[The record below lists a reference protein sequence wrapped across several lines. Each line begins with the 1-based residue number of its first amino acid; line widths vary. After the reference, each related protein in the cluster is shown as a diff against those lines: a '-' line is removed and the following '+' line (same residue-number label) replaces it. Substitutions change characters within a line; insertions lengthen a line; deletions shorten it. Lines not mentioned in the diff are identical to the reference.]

1 MAEMRSLGGGVVTD
15 QQPSEL
21 ALRVTRRLKELR
33 CNKAELALQIGCS
46 RSMVSQYLAGKY
58 KSDPATI
65 ETALIIWRRDMSNL
79 KYTPEYKPE
88 MKEWDID
95 TTDLYENWN
104 EAHRQ
109 FLGND
114 AAIVQMI
121 ADLGLS
127 VVDGKLCVTYE
138 EE

>member
-21 ALRVTRRLKELR
+21 ALRVIRRLKELR

-65 ETALIIWRRDMSNL
+65 ETALEGWL
-79 KYTPEYKPE
+79 QEVGEPEE
-88 MKEWDID
+88 
-95 TTDLYENWN
+95 
-104 EAHRQ
+104 
-109 FLGND
+109 G
-114 AAIVQMI
+114 QM
-121 ADLGLS
+121 
-127 VVDGKLCVTYE
+127 E
-138 EE
+138 EEEAELQEAEESINVLQ

>member
-1 MAEMRSLGGGVVTD
+1 
-15 QQPSEL
+15 
-21 ALRVTRRLKELR
+21 
-33 CNKAELALQIGCS
+33 
-46 RSMVSQYLAGKY
+46 
-58 KSDPATI
+58 
-65 ETALIIWRRDMSNL
+65 MSNL

-114 AAIVQMI
+114 AVAWR
-121 ADLGLS
+121 
-127 VVDGKLCVTYE
+127 K
-138 EE
+138 

>member
-1 MAEMRSLGGGVVTD
+1 
-15 QQPSEL
+15 
-21 ALRVTRRLKELR
+21 
-33 CNKAELALQIGCS
+33 
-46 RSMVSQYLAGKY
+46 
-58 KSDPATI
+58 
-65 ETALIIWRRDMSNL
+65 MSNL
-79 KYTPEYKPE
+79 KYTPEYNPE

-104 EAHRQ
+104 EAQRQ

>member
-1 MAEMRSLGGGVVTD
+1 
-15 QQPSEL
+15 
-21 ALRVTRRLKELR
+21 
-33 CNKAELALQIGCS
+33 
-46 RSMVSQYLAGKY
+46 
-58 KSDPATI
+58 
-65 ETALIIWRRDMSNL
+65 
-79 KYTPEYKPE
+79 

>member
-1 MAEMRSLGGGVVTD
+1 
-15 QQPSEL
+15 
-21 ALRVTRRLKELR
+21 
-33 CNKAELALQIGCS
+33 
-46 RSMVSQYLAGKY
+46 
-58 KSDPATI
+58 
-65 ETALIIWRRDMSNL
+65 MSNL

-104 EAHRQ
+104 EGHRQ

>member
-1 MAEMRSLGGGVVTD
+1 
-15 QQPSEL
+15 
-21 ALRVTRRLKELR
+21 
-33 CNKAELALQIGCS
+33 
-46 RSMVSQYLAGKY
+46 
-58 KSDPATI
+58 
-65 ETALIIWRRDMSNL
+65 MSNL

-95 TTDLYENWN
+95 TTDLYDIWT
-104 EAHRQ
+104 EAHRP
-109 FLGND
+109 FVGND

-121 ADLGLS
+121 AALGLS

>member
-1 MAEMRSLGGGVVTD
+1 
-15 QQPSEL
+15 
-21 ALRVTRRLKELR
+21 
-33 CNKAELALQIGCS
+33 
-46 RSMVSQYLAGKY
+46 
-58 KSDPATI
+58 
-65 ETALIIWRRDMSNL
+65 MSNL

-104 EAHRQ
+104 EVYRQ

>member
-1 MAEMRSLGGGVVTD
+1 
-15 QQPSEL
+15 
-21 ALRVTRRLKELR
+21 
-33 CNKAELALQIGCS
+33 
-46 RSMVSQYLAGKY
+46 
-58 KSDPATI
+58 
-65 ETALIIWRRDMSNL
+65 MSNL

-104 EAHRQ
+104 EVHRQ

-114 AAIVQMI
+114 VAIVQMI

-138 EE
+138 ED

>member
-1 MAEMRSLGGGVVTD
+1 
-15 QQPSEL
+15 
-21 ALRVTRRLKELR
+21 
-33 CNKAELALQIGCS
+33 
-46 RSMVSQYLAGKY
+46 
-58 KSDPATI
+58 
-65 ETALIIWRRDMSNL
+65 MSNL

-88 MKEWDID
+88 MKEWDIN

-104 EAHRQ
+104 EAYRQ

>member
-1 MAEMRSLGGGVVTD
+1 
-15 QQPSEL
+15 
-21 ALRVTRRLKELR
+21 
-33 CNKAELALQIGCS
+33 
-46 RSMVSQYLAGKY
+46 
-58 KSDPATI
+58 
-65 ETALIIWRRDMSNL
+65 MSNL
-79 KYTPEYKPE
+79 KYTPEYKSE
-88 MKEWDID
+88 MKEWDIN

-104 EAHRQ
+104 EAYRQ

>member
-1 MAEMRSLGGGVVTD
+1 
-15 QQPSEL
+15 
-21 ALRVTRRLKELR
+21 
-33 CNKAELALQIGCS
+33 
-46 RSMVSQYLAGKY
+46 
-58 KSDPATI
+58 
-65 ETALIIWRRDMSNL
+65 MSNL

-104 EAHRQ
+104 EVYRQ

-114 AAIVQMI
+114 AAIVQKI

>member
-1 MAEMRSLGGGVVTD
+1 
-15 QQPSEL
+15 
-21 ALRVTRRLKELR
+21 
-33 CNKAELALQIGCS
+33 
-46 RSMVSQYLAGKY
+46 
-58 KSDPATI
+58 
-65 ETALIIWRRDMSNL
+65 MSNL
-79 KYTPEYKPE
+79 KYTPEYRPD

-114 AAIVQMI
+114 AAIVQRI
-121 ADLGLS
+121 EDLGLS

>member
-1 MAEMRSLGGGVVTD
+1 
-15 QQPSEL
+15 
-21 ALRVTRRLKELR
+21 
-33 CNKAELALQIGCS
+33 
-46 RSMVSQYLAGKY
+46 
-58 KSDPATI
+58 
-65 ETALIIWRRDMSNL
+65 MSNL
-79 KYTPEYKPE
+79 KYTPEYRPD

-104 EAHRQ
+104 ETHRQ

-121 ADLGLS
+121 TDLGLS